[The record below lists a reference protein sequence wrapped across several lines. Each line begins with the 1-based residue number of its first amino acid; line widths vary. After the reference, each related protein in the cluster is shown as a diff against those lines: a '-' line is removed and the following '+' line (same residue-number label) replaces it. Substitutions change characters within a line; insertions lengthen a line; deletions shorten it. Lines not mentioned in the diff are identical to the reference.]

1 MVSMDIIFPL
11 HIIELYRVLKNKL
24 MLALQRLAIAYK
36 SMLIAITN
44 VQLKIKV
51 IILQRAFYFIK
62 SKTNFLLPINLY
74 NNIKQNMLA
83 LKILC

>member
-36 SMLIAITN
+36 SMLIAMTN

-51 IILQRAFYFIK
+51 IISQRAFYFIK

>member
-11 HIIELYRVLKNKL
+11 HIIELYRVLKTKL
-24 MLALQRLAIAYK
+24 ILAFQRLAIAYK
-36 SMLIAITN
+36 SMLIAMTN

-51 IILQRAFYFIK
+51 IISQRAFYFIK